1 MYDYALIG
9 LGALAIGLAANTKF
23 GSRSGGETETER
35 YRRMP
40 ASQVP
45 EKYRI
50 IHEILRKQQAEE
62 WDEWRHEIR
71 RLEAMSVRQLE
82 AQKKN
87 LRFRPLRDIA
97 YEIGEDWKKPYFGAV
112 PYLAAMKK
120 LRTINDHYGEDR
132 AEEIVAR
139 FLSNATT
146 WRGDT
151 ARKVKAEL
159 KNILALAR

>member
-9 LGALAIGLAANTKF
+9 LGALVIGFASGTRF
-23 GSRSGGETETER
+23 GSRAGGETETER

-40 ASQVP
+40 ASQIP
-45 EKYRI
+45 QKYKI
-50 IHEILRKQQAEE
+50 IHEILREQGAEE

-82 AQKKN
+82 AQKKS
-87 LRFRPLRDIA
+87 LGFRPLRDIA
-97 YEIGEDWKKPYFGAV
+97 YEIEEDWKKPYFGAV
-112 PYLAAMKK
+112 PYLAAMKT

-132 AEEIVAR
+132 AEEIVAY